1 MKSCMEDHRNPIV
14 EWDFRNAINHCDNYN
29 YPGCPYAVD
38 RWCAPLKPEI
48 IRRWR
53 EWKRMRDEWAEFLR
67 TQSLPERRIAF
78 NGT

>member
-1 MKSCMEDHRNPIV
+1 MPNYNMLIHF
-14 EWDFRNAINHCDNYN
+14 DFRNAINHRDNYN

-67 TQSLPERRIAF
+67 TRSFPYRCLPNEGSDINA
-78 NGT
+78 